1 MNEEEEAWRIIPHCN
16 HQPPHA
22 QAIKCTGTYSCEHAP
37 TNKYP
42 TNMYA
47 YIHATTYTKMGK
59 QAFISDSIRN
69 YGFSSTSCK
78 AFRTHAGSLSNL
90 HTTSLFCFSHAE
102 VSPLLTK
109 GSLPFAHSGYLCSAS
124 PGIKAQL
131 KSPPE
136 TGFPDSSFHI
146 SFVCFLIS

>member
-37 TNKYP
+37 TNKCP

-47 YIHATTYTKMGK
+47 YIHAITYTIMEK
-59 QAFISDSIRN
+59 QAFINDSIRN
-69 YGFSSTSCK
+69 HGFSSTSRK
-78 AFRTHAGSLSNL
+78 ASRTHPGSLSDL
-90 HTTSLFCFSHAE
+90 HTTSLFCFNRAG

-109 GSLPFAHSGYLCSAS
+109 GELALC
-124 PGIKAQL
+124 PLGVLVLCFPRHQGTAQVT
-131 KSPPE
+131 P
-136 TGFPDSSFHI
+136 
-146 SFVCFLIS
+146 